1 VAHYSLTQA
10 AAKDIS
16 DIFIAG
22 LAMFGLDQAD
32 KYHEGLTATFAF
44 LADYPRAAR
53 VRFEITPPVRAYR
66 YKSHMIIYEIDDD
79 DAVIILRVRH
89 GHEDWLPHTGPD

>member
-1 VAHYSLTQA
+1 
-10 AAKDIS
+10 
-16 DIFIAG
+16 
-22 LAMFGLDQAD
+22 MFGLDQAD
-32 KYHEGLTATFAF
+32 KYHEGLTAAFAF

-66 YKSHMIIYEIDDD
+66 YKSHMIIYEIDDN

-89 GHEDWLPHTGPD
+89 GHEDWLPYASPE